1 MKTEYTTAEETIR
14 MPDPDPLSRLLQR
27 KMTVKFPCL
36 IKQVDRD
43 TVEIEMQ
50 RGPDPF
56 NEEFTKAI
64 VALMGEYRGEQ
75 FLDDMANHIA
85 LQSILRNIR

>member
-1 MKTEYTTAEETIR
+1 MKEQYTTVEETVR
-14 MPDPDPLSRLLQR
+14 MPEVGNHHQPR

-64 VALMGEYRGEQ
+64 ATLMGDYRGEQ
-75 FLDDMANHIA
+75 FLDDMADYIA
-85 LQSILRNIR
+85 KQSILRNIR